1 METQYTYIDAFN
13 ELQQIV
19 ADIEIGE
26 VNVDDLAAKIKRASE
41 LISICKAK
49 LVASEEEVDR
59 LLSQLQA
66 ENANANENV
75 ENTEEEE

>member
-1 METQYTYIDAFN
+1 MEAQYTYIDAFS

>member
-1 METQYTYIDAFN
+1 MEAQYTYIDAFN

>member
-1 METQYTYIDAFN
+1 MEAQYTYINAFN